1 MERRELMRAI
11 MLATGVSLTAHAVAA
26 APQIHVPAAAAHAQ
40 PQGFLRS
47 GNVNAAGGPSNPGNG
62 NPFNAY

>member
-11 MLATGVSLTAHAVAA
+11 MLATGVSIAAHAGVAA
-26 APQIHVPAAAAHAQ
+26 PKNHVPAAAEHAQ
-40 PQGFLRS
+40 PQGYLKS
-47 GNVNAAGGPSNPGNG
+47 GNAKAAGGPSNPGKG

>member
-11 MLATGVSLTAHAVAA
+11 MLATGVSL
-26 APQIHVPAAAAHAQ
+26 AAHATVAAPTNHTPAATEHAE
-40 PQGFLRS
+40 PQGYLKS
-47 GNVNAAGGPSNPGNG
+47 GNPKAAGGPSNPGKG

>member
-11 MLATGVSLTAHAVAA
+11 LLATGVSFTAHAAVS
-26 APQIHVPAAAAHAQ
+26 APPLKVPAAAEHAQ
-40 PQGFLRS
+40 PQGYLKS
-47 GNVNAAGGPSNPGNG
+47 GNDKAAGGPSNPGKG

>member
-11 MLATGVSLTAHAVAA
+11 MLATGVSFTAHAGVAA
-26 APQIHVPAAAAHAQ
+26 PLVHVPAAVEHAQ
-40 PQGFLRS
+40 PQGFLKS
-47 GNVNAAGGPSNPGNG
+47 GNDHAAGGPSNPGKG